1 MPHSDGRI
9 SPDCSMTKL
18 PWTASRCGTETDS
31 GTGSFLHRQQ
41 SYDWTDMDAALD
53 LLPRDCPCKVASPGF
68 PPSSRCS
75 DNNWRLVTR

>member
-41 SYDWTDMDAALD
+41 SYDWTDMDAA
-53 LLPRDCPCKVASPGF
+53 
-68 PPSSRCS
+68 
-75 DNNWRLVTR
+75 